1 MKKTNGPQ
9 DLHVDE
15 FVQLLSTLPADQPM
29 TKAFE
34 KAWAMERQRQTQDT
48 GQWYHKQKE
57 HVLEWFASQVTQG
70 AGAYSRAK
78 PNTSARTTYNRLLNP
93 AMPLWIAEAL
103 GEDSDVV
110 QEAGE
115 KALTVPPRSRT
126 AAARK
131 VLPWTRIVELA
142 NALKTPK
149 DPT

>member
-70 AGAYSRAK
+70 AG
-78 PNTSARTTYNRLLNP
+78 PTPELNQTPVPGPRTTVYSTQPCLCGSLKLSAKTRTSCRKQAKKPSRYRHAAELQQHEKSCPGP
-93 AMPLWIAEAL
+93 A
-103 GEDSDVV
+103 
-110 QEAGE
+110 
-115 KALTVPPRSRT
+115 
-126 AAARK
+126 
-131 VLPWTRIVELA
+131 
-142 NALKTPK
+142 
-149 DPT
+149 